1 MPSLPMLNVPVSVGE
16 VLDKI
21 SILEIKSERIADK
34 DKLAN
39 VRRELDCLLQVAADH
54 RVPDLE
60 SELKDVNAFLWDVED
75 ALRVMESEQDFG
87 DEFVRLARS
96 VYVLNDQRAA
106 IKKQINVA
114 VGSALVEE
122 KSYAE
127 EPKVDE
133 T

>member
-1 MPSLPMLNVPVSVGE
+1 MLNVPVSVGE

-21 SILEIKSERIADK
+21 SILEIKSERITDA

-60 SELKDVNAFLWDVED
+60 PSLKEVNEQLWDVED
-75 ALRVMESEQDFG
+75 ALRVLESEQDFG
-87 DEFVRLARS
+87 DDFIELARS

-127 EPKVDE
+127 VA
-133 T
+133 

>member
-1 MPSLPMLNVPVSVGE
+1 MLNVPVSVGE

-21 SILEIKSERIADK
+21 SILEIKSERIADA

-60 SELKDVNAFLWDVED
+60 PSLKEVNEQLWDVED
-75 ALRVMESEQDFG
+75 ALRVLESKQNFG
-87 DEFVRLARS
+87 DDFIELARS

-127 EPKVDE
+127 VA
-133 T
+133 

>member
-1 MPSLPMLNVPVSVGE
+1 MLNVPVSVGE

-21 SILEIKSERIADK
+21 SILEIKSERIADA

-60 SELKDVNAFLWDVED
+60 PSLKEVNEQLWDVED
-75 ALRVMESEQDFG
+75 ALRVLESKQDFG
-87 DEFVRLARS
+87 DDFIELARS

-127 EPKVDE
+127 VA
-133 T
+133 

>member
-1 MPSLPMLNVPVSVGE
+1 MLNVPVSVGE

-21 SILEIKSERIADK
+21 SILEIKSERITDT
-34 DKLAN
+34 DKLTN

-54 RVPDLE
+54 QVPNLK
-60 SELKDVNAFLWDVED
+60 SELKSVNERLWDVED
-75 ALRVMESEQDFG
+75 ALRVMESKQDFG

-127 EPKVDE
+127 AKQI
-133 T
+133 TGI

>member
-1 MPSLPMLNVPVSVGE
+1 MLNVPVSVGE

-21 SILEIKSERIADK
+21 SILEIKSERITDA

-60 SELKDVNAFLWDVED
+60 PSLKEVNEQLWDVED
-75 ALRVMESEQDFG
+75 ALRVLESKQDFG
-87 DEFVRLARS
+87 DDFIELARS

-127 EPKVDE
+127 VA
-133 T
+133 

>member
-1 MPSLPMLNVPVSVGE
+1 
-16 VLDKI
+16 
-21 SILEIKSERIADK
+21 
-34 DKLAN
+34 
-39 VRRELDCLLQVAADH
+39 
-54 RVPDLE
+54 
-60 SELKDVNAFLWDVED
+60 
-75 ALRVMESEQDFG
+75 MESEQDFG

-127 EPKVDE
+127 AKQI
-133 T
+133 TGI

>member
-1 MPSLPMLNVPVSVGE
+1 MVEIPVSVGE
-16 VLDKI
+16 LIDKI
-21 SILEIKSERIADK
+21 SILEIKSERITDT
-34 DKLAN
+34 DKLIN
-39 VRRELDCLLQVAADH
+39 VRRELDCLLKVARDY

-60 SELKDVNAFLWDVED
+60 RPLKQVNEQLWDVEN
-75 ALRVMESEQDFG
+75 ALRVLESKQDFG
-87 DEFVRLARS
+87 DYFIELGRS

-127 EPKVDE
+127 LP
-133 T
+133 

>member
-1 MPSLPMLNVPVSVGE
+1 MLNLPVSVGE

-21 SILEIKSERIADK
+21 FILEIKSERIADA

-60 SELKDVNAFLWDVED
+60 PSLKEVNEQLWDVED
-75 ALRVMESEQDFG
+75 ALRVLESKQDFG
-87 DEFVRLARS
+87 DDFIELARS

-127 EPKVDE
+127 VA
-133 T
+133 